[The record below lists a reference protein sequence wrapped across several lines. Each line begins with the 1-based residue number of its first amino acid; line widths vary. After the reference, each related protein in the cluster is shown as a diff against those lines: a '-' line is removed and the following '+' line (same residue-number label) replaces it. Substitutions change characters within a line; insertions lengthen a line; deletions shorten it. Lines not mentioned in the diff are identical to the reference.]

1 MTRSAGL
8 LAIGA
13 LVIAI
18 ACAPASQ
25 QANTGPTDPVTVP
38 PVSGDASTSD
48 AALTE
53 LEPATNDPCA
63 RGRYCGGSLPPAL
76 MAELRAI
83 AGQTRACYDRALK
96 TNPELEGRLAVAL
109 RVLEDGRACP
119 AELADDSL
127 NGDNEFERCLVDTF
141 ARAYPAP
148 REGCVNT
155 VVPLNFKIRQS
166 DAGTSP

>member
-8 LAIGA
+8 IALGA

-25 QANTGPTDPVTVP
+25 QANTGQADPVTVP
-38 PVSGDASTSD
+38 PVSGDANASD

-53 LEPATNDPCA
+53 VEATNDPCA
-63 RGRYCGGSLPPAL
+63 RGRYCDGSLPPAL

-83 AGQTRACYDRALK
+83 AAQTRACYDRALK
-96 TNPELEGRLAVAL
+96 TNPQLEGRLAVAL
-109 RVLEDGRACP
+109 RVLEDGRACR

-127 NGDNEFERCLVDTF
+127 NGDDEFERCLVDTF

-155 VVPLNFKIRQS
+155 VVPLNFKIRQT

>member
-1 MTRSAGL
+1 MPST
-8 LAIGA
+8 
-13 LVIAI
+13 
-18 ACAPASQ
+18 PM
-25 QANTGPTDPVTVP
+25 
-38 PVSGDASTSD
+38 ASTEPSASD
-48 AALTE
+48 AAAAVASPE
-53 LEPATNDPCA
+53 VSNEPCA

-96 TNPELEGRLAVAL
+96 TNPKLEGRLAVAL

-127 NGDNEFERCLVDTF
+127 NGDDEFERCLVDTF
-141 ARAYPAP
+141 ARSYPAP

-155 VVPLNFKIRQS
+155 VVPLNFKIRQA
-166 DAGTSP
+166 DAGASP